1 MSFEW
6 TPVECK
12 HRNGEITSYQIS
24 QEKESDTTTTTHTV
38 AATDGGDGGV
48 FTISGLEP
56 SVIYSVEIAA
66 VNGAGTGIN
75 TASFTA
81 LTDGGFQLCI
91 H

>member
-6 TPVECK
+6 TPVECI

-38 AATDGGDGGV
+38 AATDGGGGV

-56 SVIYSVEIAA
+56 SVIYDVEIAA

-75 TASFTA
+75 TASFAA
-81 LTDGGFQLCI
+81 LTDGGFQ
-91 H
+91 